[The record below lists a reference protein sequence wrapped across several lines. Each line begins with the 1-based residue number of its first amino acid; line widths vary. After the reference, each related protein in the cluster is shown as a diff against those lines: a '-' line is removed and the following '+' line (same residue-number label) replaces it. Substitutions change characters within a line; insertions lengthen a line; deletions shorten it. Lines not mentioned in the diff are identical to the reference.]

1 MVPEENMTWIRLGRE
16 VLLEKFVI
24 ASLLFA
30 QAGVLAVLAVAIL
43 PLISEILQLRS
54 CRKQRR
60 RAGGSIC

>member
-1 MVPEENMTWIRLGRE
+1 MVPEENMPWIRLGRE

-24 ASLLFA
+24 AALLCA
-30 QAGVLAVLAVAIL
+30 QAGVLAAVAVAIL

>member
-24 ASLLFA
+24 AVFLCA
-30 QAGVLAVLAVAIL
+30 QAGVLAALAVAML
-43 PLISEILQLRS
+43 PLISEVLQLRS
-54 CRKQRR
+54 CPKQPR

>member
-24 ASLLFA
+24 AVFLCA
-30 QAGVLAVLAVAIL
+30 QTGVLAVLAVAIL

-54 CRKQRR
+54 RPKQRR

>member
-1 MVPEENMTWIRLGRE
+1 MVPEENMTWIHLGRE

-24 ASLLFA
+24 AVFLCA
-30 QAGVLAVLAVAIL
+30 QTGVLAVLAVPIL

-54 CRKQRR
+54 RPKQRR

>member
-24 ASLLFA
+24 AVFLCA
-30 QAGVLAVLAVAIL
+30 QAGVLAALAVAML

-54 CRKQRR
+54 CRKPRH
-60 RAGGSIC
+60 RAGGRIC

>member
-24 ASLLFA
+24 AVFLCA
-30 QAGVLAVLAVAIL
+30 QTGVLAVLAVAIL

-54 CRKQRR
+54 RSKQRR